1 MIPPPKLDDRTF
13 NDIVDEAISMIPRY
27 SPEWTNHNPSDPGI
41 TLIELAAWMTDLL
54 IYRLNQVPEK
64 NYVAFLNLLGIK
76 LRAPRA
82 ARAITRFT
90 LVDGA
95 AKQRVPRGTQVST
108 PQATE
113 EHTVTFET
121 SRDIVVSAARPDRC
135 FSYYDEAYAENSRY
149 LDPKAALSEPAF
161 EVFGG
166 AQRIE
171 RFIYLSDARFS
182 NTGDS
187 SLLRVFLGTPERG
200 GRDLARLLE
209 WEYWEGTRWR
219 ELAPATIEVDRG
231 EVAFAGP
238 LRFEPLAVNHIEGLW
253 MRGRL
258 AEVPESTD
266 DTEIDTIRAR
276 VEVVG
281 EGLLPTHAFAN
292 LESTAFIALDLGKN
306 VYPFGKEPAV
316 DCILYLACDEL
327 LQTADAYISIEMVHA
342 DSAVIPKPNP
352 SDQLILAYEYWDG
365 KRWRHIGRS
374 SARGVLP
381 GAGDEIGFHDDT
393 KALSQSGIVSFRR
406 PKDMEPIE
414 INSVT
419 KRWIRAR
426 IEKGDYGEQGT
437 YTLENDKWIFKDD
450 RALRPPALRSIAF
463 RYREDY
469 RDVKH
474 ALSFNDFHFT
484 DVTEVARTEFTIFQP
499 FTAKQDESPALYL
512 GFPTKPPNDPLGLY
526 FQLDEELG
534 LGALPS
540 DEAEVDTTELGKYET
555 SRRQAWENGQ
565 RVVWEYWDGRV
576 WEPLA
581 AEDETTGFT
590 ASGFVFFVA
599 PEDWLASSKFT
610 EERFWL
616 RARLEQ
622 GGYVKPPRIRMVISN
637 AIDAFNQET
646 IRTETL
652 GSSDA
657 SPMQT
662 FHFLRGPLLDD
673 EVVEVRERQ
682 APNPEET
689 VDLGADA
696 VRKVEP
702 DNAQSNDVWV
712 RWRRVDSF
720 FASGPRSRHYTLD
733 YVTGAIGFGDGRR
746 GMVPPEGRN
755 SVVASVYR
763 IGGGSLGN
771 VNANTLTSLGRAL
784 AYVEAVTNP
793 IPATGGADRETVD
806 EAKARAPYTIKSRD
820 RAVTAEDYEMLAL
833 RASTQLARAR
843 CVPDRANRG
852 HVTLAL
858 VPKGELR
865 GEELNRRLVP
875 SNEVLR
881 FVKRYLDDR
890 KLVGTVLNVI
900 RPRYKDLS
908 LRVVLIRRSVGTSDR
923 LRRDIEHK
931 LRRYLHSLV
940 GGRSA
945 RGWEFGRPVLK
956 AELIHL
962 VEEVPG
968 VEGVDALEI
977 RDELRN
983 VGVEHLRIDD
993 DELPFLVHVHIAEKV
1008 RDDIR

>member
-13 NDIVDEAISMIPRY
+13 NDIVEEAISMIPRY
-27 SPEWTNHNPSDPGI
+27 APEWTNHNPSDPGI

-54 IYRLNQVPEK
+54 IYRLNQVPDK

-90 LVDGA
+90 LVEGA
-95 AKQRVPRGTQVST
+95 QKQRVPRGSQVST

-121 SRDIVVSAARPDRC
+121 ARDAVITQSRPDRC
-135 FSYYDEAYAENSRY
+135 FSYFDEAYSENSRY
-149 LDPKAALSEPAF
+149 IDPAPGTADGAF
-161 EVFGG
+161 EVFAG

-171 RFIYLSDARFS
+171 RYLYLSDARFA

-187 SLLRVFLGTPERG
+187 ALLRIFLGTPERG

-209 WEYWEGTRWR
+209 WEYWEGTRWKDL
-219 ELAPATIEVDRG
+219 EPAQIEVDRG
-231 EVAFAGP
+231 EVAFMGP
-238 LRFEPLAVNHIEGLW
+238 LRFEPTTVNHIEGLW
-253 MRGRL
+253 LRGRL
-258 AEVPESTD
+258 AEVPQSSE

-281 EGLLPTHAFAN
+281 EGLLPTQAYAN
-292 LESTAFIALDLGKN
+292 LDSNAFLTLDLGKN
-306 VYPFGKEPAV
+306 IYPFGKEPAV

-327 LQTADAYISIEMVHA
+327 LQTADAYISIEMLLA
-342 DSAVIPKPNP
+342 DSSVIPRPNP
-352 SDQLILAYEYWDG
+352 SDQLVLAFEYWDG
-365 KRWRHIGRS
+365 KRWRHLGRS
-374 SARGVLP
+374 APRGALP

-393 KALSQSGIVSFRR
+393 KALSQSGTVSFRR
-406 PKDMEPIE
+406 PKDMEALE
-414 INSVT
+414 LNGVS
-419 KRWIRAR
+419 KRWLRVR

-437 YTLENDKWIFKDD
+437 YTLENEKWVYKDD

-469 RDVKH
+469 RDVRH
-474 ALSFNDFHFT
+474 VLSFNDFQFT
-484 DVTEVARTEFTIFQP
+484 DVTEVARTEYTIFQP
-499 FTAKQDESPALYL
+499 FHAKPDESPALYM
-512 GFPTKPPNDPLGLY
+512 GFNSKPPNDPLGLY

-534 LGALPS
+534 LGSLPS
-540 DEAEVDTTELGKYET
+540 DEAEVATTELDKYEAM
-555 SRRQAWENGQ
+555 RRLAWESGQ
-565 RVVWEYWDGRV
+565 RVVWEYWGGRE
-576 WEPLA
+576 WSPLSVD
-581 AEDETTGFT
+581 DETSGFT
-590 ASGFVFFVA
+590 SSGFLFFVA
-599 PEDWLASSKFT
+599 PDDWVMSSKFT

-622 GGYVKPPRIRMVISN
+622 GGYVKPPRVRMIVTN

-646 IRTETL
+646 IRNETL

-657 SPMQT
+657 SPMQS
-662 FHFLRGPLLDD
+662 FKFLRGPLLDD
-673 EVVEVRERQ
+673 EIVEVRERQ
-682 APNPEET
+682 KPPAEELA
-689 VDLGADA
+689 DLGTDP
-696 VRKVEP
+696 VRPVEP
-702 DNAQSNDVWV
+702 DNPQNNEVWV
-712 RWRRVDSF
+712 RWKRVDSF

-733 YVTGAIGFGDGRR
+733 YIGGMLGFGDGRR
-746 GMVPPEGRN
+746 GMVPGEGKN
-755 SVVASVYR
+755 NIVATSYR

-771 VNANTLTSLGRAL
+771 VNAGTLTSLGRAL
-784 AYVEAVTNP
+784 AYVESVTNP
-793 IPATGGADRETVD
+793 LAATGGADRETIE
-806 EAKARAPYTIKSRD
+806 EAKQRAPYTIKSRD
-820 RAVTAEDYEMLAL
+820 RAVTSEDYEMLAL

-843 CVPDRANRG
+843 CVPDRSNRG

-865 GEELNRRLVP
+865 GEELNRRLIP

-890 KLVGTVLNVI
+890 KLVGTVLNVV
-900 RPRYKDLS
+900 RPRYKDMS

-923 LRRDIEHK
+923 LRKDIELK

-940 GGRSA
+940 GDRHGK
-945 RGWEFGRPVLK
+945 GWEFGRPVLK

-983 VGVEHLRIDD
+983 VGVEHLRLED
-993 DELPFLVHVHIAEKV
+993 DELPFLVHVIVAEKV